1 MTDLSP
7 LLPLARDLITRCAE
21 RGLSIVAAESCTGGL
36 VAGVLTEISGSSM
49 VVDRSFVTYSNAAK
63 AEMLGVSVSLIER
76 VGAVSEEVARAM
88 AEGASARTAA
98 DLAIAVTGIAGPTGG
113 SPAKPVGLVHFAALR
128 RGGTTLH
135 AERRFGDIGRSAVRL
150 ASVETALGML
160 YGLVAMER

>member
-1 MTDLSP
+1 
-7 LLPLARDLITRCAE
+7 
-21 RGLSIVAAESCTGGL
+21 
-36 VAGVLTEISGSSM
+36 M